1 MGHVYVRANSTPQ
14 TAPIQFNFH
23 LVATLNT
30 SADEARRRVNR
41 EVVTEL
47 GTGLIARDPE
57 LVVDEEKVVWRV
69 PIVLSLPELGD
80 MGTVGSIDVDA
91 RSGRLLS
98 EAADRQRIIE
108 HARRLFAGA
117 GVGARHAS
125 RPTKSG

>member
-47 GTGLIARDPE
+47 GTGLIARDSE

-80 MGTVGSIDVDA
+80 LGTVSSIDVDA

-108 HARRLFAGA
+108 QARRLFAGA
-117 GVGARHAS
+117 TLQA
-125 RPTKSG
+125 K

>member
-30 SADEARRRVNR
+30 SADEAHRRVNR

-57 LVVDEEKVVWRV
+57 LAVDEEKVVWRV

-80 MGTVGSIDVDA
+80 LGTGSIDVDA

-98 EAADRQRIIE
+98 KAADRHRIIE

-117 GVGARHAS
+117 TLQAKKGWRMEFAPA
-125 RPTKSG
+125 